1 MRRQMSLNME
11 KEVQKT
17 EGPGVQDE
25 KQEKGSDKKNRK
37 NSNTFM
43 MNSRYY
49 TISIYTIITVLT
61 CALIIRS
68 IFMWE
73 STRASIIGL
82 IRWCYPYLF
91 GFFIAAM
98 LYPMTVFFEN
108 RMFNRFPDPFQ
119 KRKRGLSIL
128 FSYLLF
134 IGIIVMLLLVILPHV
149 WDSLKDMALALP
161 VWYKRFGQMASEL
174 DQNLPDINLSGWIA
188 WLQEFGNKFLNNF
201 SLEKRIQEILLTVV
215 STSFSVVT
223 VFLDLFITLIMSL
236 YVLIDLPRIKKTAV
250 KILSAF
256 NPEERTEK
264 IIRISGE
271 CYLIFSRFV
280 SGKLVDSMII
290 GVICFVAMN
299 LLRIPYA
306 LVISAVVGITNM
318 IPYFGPFIGAV
329 PGVMILLMVSP
340 VKMLIYVVLILVLQ
354 QFDGLYLGPKILG
367 DSTGLRPAWI
377 IFSVA
382 AGGAVAGVMG
392 MFIGVPVAA
401 VIGHLINLFLDW
413 KLACKKDGSAS
424 S

>member
-1 MRRQMSLNME
+1 MSLNME
-11 KEVQKT
+11 KDNQRT
-17 EGPGVQDE
+17 E
-25 KQEKGSDKKNRK
+25 KQEEKQEEKQGEKKETSK
-37 NSNTFM
+37 KSLKKEGPKSSNTFM
-43 MNSRYY
+43 MNSKYY
-49 TISIYTIITVLT
+49 TISIYTIITVLA

-73 STRASIIGL
+73 ATRASITGVL
-82 IRWCYPYLF
+82 RWCSPYLL

-98 LYPMTVFFEN
+98 LYPMTVFFEKN
-108 RMFNRFPDPFQ
+108 LFDRLPDPVR
-119 KRKRGLSIL
+119 KNKRGLSIIV
-128 FSYLLF
+128 SYLLF
-134 IGIIVMLLLVILPHV
+134 IGIIVMLLLVIIPHV
-149 WDSLKDMALALP
+149 WDSLKEMASVLP
-161 VWYKRFGQMASEL
+161 VWYRRFNQMASDL
-174 DQNLPDINLSGWIA
+174 DQKLPDINMSGLIEKA
-188 WLQEFGNKFLNNF
+188 QDFGNNFLNNF
-201 SLEKRIQEILLTVV
+201 SLEKRIQEILMTVV

-223 VFLDLFITLIMSL
+223 VFFDLFITLIISL
-236 YVLIDLPRIKKTAV
+236 YVLIDLPRIRKAAV
-250 KILSAF
+250 KVLSAF

-290 GVICFVAMN
+290 GLICFVAMN
-299 LLRIPYA
+299 LLRLPYA
-306 LVISAVVGITNM
+306 LVISAIVGITNM

-392 MFIGVPVAA
+392 MFIGVPVVA

-413 KLACKKDGSAS
+413 KLDCRRG
-424 S
+424 

>member
-1 MRRQMSLNME
+1 MSSNME
-11 KEVQKT
+11 MQNQNIENPEERKADTKKST
-17 EGPGVQDE
+17 
-25 KQEKGSDKKNRK
+25 KGERRK
-37 NSNTFM
+37 SSNTFRS
-43 MNSRYY
+43 NSKYY
-49 TISIYTIITVLT
+49 TISIYTIITVLA

-73 STRASIIGL
+73 ATRASIVGV
-82 IRWCYPYLF
+82 IRWCYPYLL

-98 LYPMTVFFEN
+98 LYPMTVFFEKN
-108 RMFNRFPDPFQ
+108 LFDRLPDPLRE
-119 KRKRGLSIL
+119 KKRGLSIAV
-128 FSYLLF
+128 SYLLF
-134 IGIIVMLLLVILPHV
+134 IGIIVMLLLVIIPHV
-149 WDSLKDMALALP
+149 WDSLKDMASALP
-161 VWYKRFGQMASEL
+161 IWYRQFSRMAL
-174 DQNLPDINLSGWIA
+174 DLNEKLPDINLSGLIA
-188 WLQEFGNKFLNNF
+188 WVQDFGNKFLSNF
-201 SLEKRIQEILLTVV
+201 SLEKRIQEILMTVV

-236 YVLIDLPRIKKTAV
+236 YVLIDLPRIQQAAV
-250 KILSAF
+250 KVLSAF

-271 CYLIFSRFV
+271 CYLIFSRYV
-280 SGKLVDSMII
+280 SGKLLDSIII

-299 LLRIPYA
+299 LLQLPYA

-329 PGVMILLMVSP
+329 PGAMILLMVSP

-392 MFIGVPVAA
+392 MFIGVPVVA

-413 KLACKKDGSAS
+413 KLKRKEG
-424 S
+424 

>member
-1 MRRQMSLNME
+1 MSSNMKMENQNIENPEERKADTKKSTKGERRKS
-11 KEVQKT
+11 
-17 EGPGVQDE
+17 
-25 KQEKGSDKKNRK
+25 
-37 NSNTFM
+37 SNTFRS
-43 MNSRYY
+43 NSKYY
-49 TISIYTIITVLT
+49 TISIYTIITVLA

-73 STRASIIGL
+73 ATRASIVGV
-82 IRWCYPYLF
+82 IRWCYPYLL

-98 LYPMTVFFEN
+98 LYPMTVFFEKN
-108 RMFNRFPDPFQ
+108 LFDRLPDPLLE
-119 KRKRGLSIL
+119 KKRGLSIAV
-128 FSYLLF
+128 SYLLF
-134 IGIIVMLLLVILPHV
+134 IGIIVMMLLVIIPHV
-149 WDSLKDMALALP
+149 WDSLKDMASALP
-161 VWYKRFGQMASEL
+161 VWYRQFSRMAFDLNEK
-174 DQNLPDINLSGWIA
+174 LPDLNLGGLIA
-188 WLQEFGNKFLNNF
+188 WLQDFGNKFLSNF
-201 SLEKRIQEILLTVV
+201 SLEKRIQEILMTVV

-236 YVLIDLPRIKKTAV
+236 YVLIDLPRIQQAAV
-250 KILSAF
+250 KVLSAF

-271 CYLIFSRFV
+271 CYLIFSRYV
-280 SGKLVDSMII
+280 SGKLLDSIII

-299 LLRIPYA
+299 LLQLPYA

-329 PGVMILLMVSP
+329 PGAMILLMVSP

-392 MFIGVPVAA
+392 MFIGVPVVA

-413 KLACKKDGSAS
+413 KLDRKKG
-424 S
+424 

>member
-1 MRRQMSLNME
+1 MSLNME
-11 KEVQKT
+11 KDNQRT
-17 EGPGVQDE
+17 E
-25 KQEKGSDKKNRK
+25 KQEEKQEEKQGEKKETSKKSLKKEGPK
-37 NSNTFM
+37 NSNTFTF
-43 MNSRYY
+43 NSKYY
-49 TISIYTIITVLT
+49 TISIYTIITVLV

-73 STRASIIGL
+73 ATRASITGVL
-82 IRWCYPYLF
+82 RWCSPYLL

-98 LYPMTVFFEN
+98 LYPMTVFFEKN
-108 RMFNRFPDPFQ
+108 LFDRLPDPLRE
-119 KRKRGLSIL
+119 KKRGLSIAV
-128 FSYLLF
+128 SYLLF
-134 IGIIVMLLLVILPHV
+134 IGIIVMLLLVIIPHV
-149 WDSLKDMALALP
+149 WDSLKDMASALP
-161 VWYKRFGQMASEL
+161 IWYRQFSRMAL
-174 DQNLPDINLSGWIA
+174 DLNEKLPDINLSGLVA
-188 WLQEFGNKFLNNF
+188 WVQDFGNKFLSNF
-201 SLEKRIQEILLTVV
+201 SLEKRIQEILMTVV

-236 YVLIDLPRIKKTAV
+236 YVLIDLPRIQQAAV
-250 KILSAF
+250 KVLSAF

-271 CYLIFSRFV
+271 CYLIFSRYV
-280 SGKLVDSMII
+280 SGKLLDSIII

-299 LLRIPYA
+299 LLQLPYA

-329 PGVMILLMVSP
+329 PGAMILLMVSP

-392 MFIGVPVAA
+392 MFIGVPVVA
-401 VIGHLINLFLDW
+401 VIGHLINIFLDW
-413 KLACKKDGSAS
+413 KLKRKEG
-424 S
+424 

>member
-1 MRRQMSLNME
+1 ME
-11 KEVQKT
+11 KEMQEVEKT
-17 EGPGVQDE
+17 KEWDE
-25 KQEKGSDKKNRK
+25 KQKNCSRQEKPK
-37 NSNTFM
+37 NSNTFTL
-43 MNSRYY
+43 NSKYY
-49 TISIYTIITVLT
+49 TISIYTIVTVLA

-73 STRASIIGL
+73 ATRASITGVV
-82 IRWCYPYLF
+82 RWCYPYLF
-91 GFFIAAM
+91 GIFIAGM
-98 LYPMTVFFEN
+98 LYPMTVFFETN
-108 RMFNRFPDPFQ
+108 LFDRLPDPIR
-119 KRKRGLSIL
+119 KKKRGLSIV

-149 WDSLKDMALALP
+149 WDSLRDMALALP
-161 VWYKRFGQMASEL
+161 TWYKRFSQMAFEL
-174 DQNLPDINLSGWIA
+174 DHKLPDINMSGWIERV
-188 WLQEFGNKFLNNF
+188 QDFGNTFLNNF
-201 SLEKRIQEILLTVV
+201 SLEKRIQEILMTVV

-223 VFLDLFITLIMSL
+223 VFLDLFITLIISL
-236 YVLIDLPRIKKTAV
+236 YVLIDLPRIKKAAV

-256 NPEERTEK
+256 NPQERTEK

-299 LLRIPYA
+299 LLRLPYA

-329 PGVMILLMVSP
+329 PGGMILLMVSP
-340 VKMLIYVVLILVLQ
+340 VKMLIYVVLILILQ

-413 KLACKKDGSAS
+413 KLDRKRD
-424 S
+424 

>member
-1 MRRQMSLNME
+1 MSSNME
-11 KEVQKT
+11 MENQKNENPEERKADT
-17 EGPGVQDE
+17 
-25 KQEKGSDKKNRK
+25 KKSTKGERRK
-37 NSNTFM
+37 SSNTFM
-43 MNSRYY
+43 SNSKYY
-49 TISIYTIITVLT
+49 TISVYTIITVLA

-73 STRASIIGL
+73 ATRASIVGV
-82 IRWCYPYLF
+82 IRWCYPYLL

-98 LYPMTVFFEN
+98 LYPMTVFFEKN
-108 RMFNRFPDPFQ
+108 LFDRLPDPLRE
-119 KRKRGLSIL
+119 KKRGLSIAV
-128 FSYLLF
+128 SYLLF
-134 IGIIVMLLLVILPHV
+134 IGIIVMLLLVIIPHV
-149 WDSLKDMALALP
+149 WDSLKDMASALP
-161 VWYKRFGQMASEL
+161 IWYRQFSRMAL
-174 DQNLPDINLSGWIA
+174 DLNEKLPDINLSGLIA
-188 WLQEFGNKFLNNF
+188 WVQDFGNKFLSNF
-201 SLEKRIQEILLTVV
+201 SLEKRIQEILMTVV

-236 YVLIDLPRIKKTAV
+236 YVLIDLPRIQQAAV
-250 KILSAF
+250 KVLSAF

-271 CYLIFSRFV
+271 CYLIFSRYV
-280 SGKLVDSMII
+280 SGKLLDSIII

-299 LLRIPYA
+299 LLQLPYA

-329 PGVMILLMVSP
+329 PGAMILLMVSP

-392 MFIGVPVAA
+392 MFIGVPVVA

-413 KLACKKDGSAS
+413 KLDRKKG
-424 S
+424 